1 MLKKLFF
8 AGSVLVF
15 GALQVQAQTNAP
27 KYSNEFLAI
36 GVGGRAQGMGN
47 VQVGQVNDATAGYWN
62 PAGLLNQKT
71 KFSVA
76 LQHSELFA
84 GIAGH
89 DYLGGSM
96 QLDSNSVLGISFIRL
111 GVDNIANTL
120 NLIDNEGRV
129 NYDNITFFSVADY
142 AGIISYARRSQ
153 LIDGLKLGGSAKI
166 IHRNVGEFA
175 NAWGFGVDLGAQL
188 QRGNWQLGVMARD
201 LTSTFNAWS
210 YNTAL
215 LQDAY
220 TQTGNAIPEN
230 RLELTLPKLIL
241 GTGYNYQF
249 TDKVGAL
256 AAIDFDITFDGKRN
270 VLIKSDFASV
280 DPHFGLELNYDKLVF
295 VRGGL
300 SNTQKFRDL
309 DGGTSTKVQP
319 HFGLGVAV
327 RGFNLD
333 LALAKLAD
341 NSKLNSVIVSLA
353 YNFNK

>member
-1 MLKKLFF
+1 MLKKLIF
-8 AGSVLVF
+8 AGSALVLA
-15 GALQVQAQTNAP
+15 ALQAQAQTSAP

-47 VQVGQVNDATAGYWN
+47 VQVGQVGDATAGYWN

-71 KFSVA
+71 KYSVA

-84 GIAGH
+84 GIAKH
-89 DYLGGSM
+89 DYLAGSL
-96 QLDSNSVLGISFIRL
+96 QLDSNSVLGLSFIRL
-111 GVDNIANTL
+111 GVDDIANTL

-142 AGIISYARRSQ
+142 AGIVSN
-153 LIDGLKLGGSAKI
+153 AKI

-201 LTSTFNAWS
+201 ITSTFNAWS
-210 YNTAL
+210 YNKAL

-220 TQTGNAIPEN
+220 TTTGNAIPEN
-230 RLELTLPKLIL
+230 KLELTLPKVIL
-241 GTGYNYQF
+241 GAGYNYQI
-249 TDKVGAL
+249 TEKVGAL
-256 AAIDFDITFDGKRN
+256 AAVDLDVTFDGKRN
-270 VLIKSDFASV
+270 VIIKSDFASV
-280 DPHFGLELNYDKLVF
+280 DPHFGLELNYDKIVF

-300 SNTQKFRDL
+300 SNTQKFRNL

-319 HFGLGVAV
+319 HFGLGIAV

-333 LALAKLAD
+333 VALAKLAD
-341 NSKLNSVIVSLA
+341 NSNLNSVIVSLA